1 MENHIQQQQQHRHRH
16 RRFNVGHALKEV
28 GHALKPIGH
37 MAEKII
43 ETPSHLID
51 KTAGVM
57 NNMSLPLI
65 LVGGVILFIVVKD
78 KL

>member
-1 MENHIQQQQQHRHRH
+1 METQIQHHRHGH
-16 RRFNVGHALKEV
+16 RRFNVAHALKQV
-28 GHALKPIGH
+28 GHALKPVGH

-57 NNMSLPLI
+57 NNMSLPLLI
-65 LVGGVILFIVVKD
+65 IGGVVLFVIVKD

>member
-1 MENHIQQQQQHRHRH
+1 METQNRNHRHGH
-16 RRFNVGHALKEV
+16 RKFNVAHALKEV
-28 GHALKPIGH
+28 GHALKPAGH
-37 MAEKII
+37 LAEKIV

-65 LVGGVILFIVVKD
+65 LIGGVVLFVIVKD

>member
-1 MENHIQQQQQHRHRH
+1 MEHQNPNHRHRH
-16 RRFNVGHALKEV
+16 RKFNVANTLKQV
-28 GHALKPIGH
+28 GKALKPVGH
-37 MAEKII
+37 IAEKIV